1 MTKTMWTVT
10 FQVSRK
16 KDEPTTH
23 FDNFKLEVDP
33 DEYVLDAVE
42 RIWAFEDRTLV
53 FRHACHHSTCGAC
66 GMRVNGAEKL
76 TCITPIRD
84 VTHDG
89 GMVRVEPLRN
99 FPVISDL
106 AVDMGVLYTHL
117 DLVGQRAVNADS
129 REAIQSESR
138 PAGPNLPG
146 EEFFRLSDC
155 IECGLCISA
164 CPISASSP
172 DYLGPAVLAGAQQHG
187 IKNDPQIMRL
197 VDSEDGV
204 WRCHSAFECTAV
216 CPSFVDP
223 GWRIMD
229 LRKQVIG
236 MRLKRLFGGST
247 VRKPDTMEAGK

>member
-1 MTKTMWTVT
+1 MAQTRWTVT

-16 KDEPTTH
+16 KEEATAH
-23 FDNFKLEVDP
+23 FDNFKLDVDP

-42 RIWAFEDRTLV
+42 RIWAFHDRTLV

-66 GMRVNGAEKL
+66 GMRVNGFEKL

-89 GMVRVEPLRN
+89 GVVRVEPMRN

-106 AVDMGVLYTHL
+106 AVDMGVMYLRM
-117 DLVGQRAVNADS
+117 DQVGQHAVNLDS
-129 REAIQSESR
+129 QEAIQPEAR
-138 PAGPNLPG
+138 PAGPDLAG
-146 EEFFRLSDC
+146 QEFPRLSDC

-164 CPISASSP
+164 CPISASSFE
-172 DYLGPAVLAGAQQHG
+172 YLGPAVLAGAHQHG
-187 IKNDPQIMRL
+187 IQTDAQVLQLI
-197 VDSEDGV
+197 DCEDGV

-216 CPSFVDP
+216 CPSFVEP

-229 LRKQVIG
+229 LRRQVIG
-236 MRLKRLFGGST
+236 IRVKQLFGGQNA
-247 VRKPDTMEAGK
+247 RKNDPMEVSK